1 MLHESS
7 SATPQRCAYGDFP
20 LTRGREAEQ
29 HVRHVG
35 TGDQQ
40 QETDRTEKDEQQRAD
55 SANDALVQLGDS
67 HAEAVVPRK
76 FLPERR
82 VNRRHVRLRRFECD
96 ARLEACDDLK
106 HRVRPVTS

>member
-1 MLHESS
+1 M
-7 SATPQRCAYGDFP
+7 
-20 LTRGREAEQ
+20 
-29 HVRHVG
+29 
-35 TGDQQ
+35 
-40 QETDRTEKDEQQRAD
+40 
-55 SANDALVQLGDS
+55 QLGDS

-106 HRVRPVTS
+106 HRVRPVTSLKRERRPELDILGDAAADRSDQVARKVEAARHDADDRERFAVERDRFADDRSVRAEPALP